1 MLIRPWTKSD
11 VSSLVL
17 HGNNKGI
24 FDNMTD
30 AFPYPY
36 TEKNAIEFI
45 EMVSKSNP
53 PSILAIEVNGVA
65 CGGIG
70 IHPGSGIYRKNA
82 ELGYWLG
89 ESLWNQGIVSKCI
102 PKMVHYGFSN
112 WDIDRIYARPFGRN
126 LASQKVLEKN
136 NFTLETRLNGTLI
149 KNEQIEDELIYAI
162 RRDQM

>member
-1 MLIRPWTKSD
+1 
-11 VSSLVL
+11 
-17 HGNNKGI
+17 
-24 FDNMTD
+24 MTD